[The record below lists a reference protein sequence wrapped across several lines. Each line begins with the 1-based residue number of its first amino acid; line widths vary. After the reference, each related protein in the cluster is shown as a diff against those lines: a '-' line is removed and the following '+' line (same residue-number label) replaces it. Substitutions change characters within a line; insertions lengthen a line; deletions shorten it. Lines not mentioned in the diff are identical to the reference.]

1 MDFDDHGWM
10 LKQLRKAQEAE
21 TDSRNWAREAELFI
35 AKRDGQWEPHL
46 VQQNSKKPRYT
57 FDQVSPIIEQIAGP
71 MERADFD
78 IKVSPLGGN
87 ASKET
92 AETYDG
98 LVRNIETVSNAVQI
112 YNAAGRKGVVSGI
125 GGWRVVHDYVTSDS
139 FDQDLKIERISNFVD
154 RVWFGPFEEPD
165 ASDAPYAWVL
175 SGMNPED
182 FKAKHPDRA
191 EMSVDNSRSDHAYF
205 YKSDVVVTG
214 EFLYKKEIP
223 VELILM
229 SDGQVFEEGEKY
241 RAVVDELAALGITEI
256 KRRIAH
262 RKCVYSRK
270 FDLNGWLKDGK
281 DDKPKKTVFKDW
293 LPIVPV
299 LANFDVIDGKVI
311 YYGAVEKLMDPQR
324 VFNYTKSREVEE
336 GALAPREKIVA
347 TQKQAAGHEAQWA
360 KLNTS
365 SDPVMFYNPDPE
377 ANGPPSKMPGAQI
390 NAGLATLSES
400 MRGILSDSAGM
411 HAATMGDNP
420 ALQSGVAIDKL
431 QDRGDIGNNKYSTAR
446 EIAQRHTGRI
456 LVSAIPEIYPPR
468 RQVRILDEDGTT
480 SMVTIGEEVIDNET
494 GQIVVMND
502 LSQGQYDVA
511 CHSGPSFK
519 NRQSETVR
527 ALVEIGKV
535 DPEVIAMSGDVLLQN
550 IQAPGMSAL
559 ARRKRA
565 QLFKAGIIPMEDMTE
580 EEKAQ
585 VQAAQAQPPQ
595 EDPMMVAARAEEAKA
610 QADLVDA
617 QTKQAKVQGDIQIK
631 LKELT
636 IKQADLKVRAFQ
648 AETDRYKAEISA
660 AEAKANIQG
669 KGAKA
674 AKDLAEAEA
683 QDIENDSVITGLS
696 KMMEGI
702 NG

>member
-1 MDFDDHGWM
+1 MSFDFDDHTWM

-21 TDSRNWAREAELFI
+21 TDCRNWAREAELFI
-35 AKRDGQWEPHL
+35 AKRDGQWEPDL

-87 ASKET
+87 ASKEN

-165 ASDAPYAWVL
+165 GSDAPYCWVL

-182 FKAKHPDRA
+182 FKAKHPDRGEVSLDSA
-191 EMSVDNSRSDHAYF
+191 RSEHAYF
-205 YKSDVVVTG
+205 YKKEVVVTG
-214 EFLYKKEIP
+214 EFLYKKETP

-241 RAVVDELAALGITEI
+241 QSVVDDLAALGITEI
-256 KRRIAH
+256 KRRTAN
-262 RKCVYSRK
+262 RLCVYSRK

-293 LPIVPV
+293 LPVIPV

-311 YYGAVEKLMDPQR
+311 YFGAVEKLMDPQR
-324 VFNYTKSREVEE
+324 VFNYAKSREVEE

-347 TQKQAAGHEAQWA
+347 TKKQAAGHEAEWA

-365 SDPVMFYNPDPE
+365 ADPVMFYNPDAE
-377 ANGPPSKMPGAQI
+377 ANGPPTKMPGAQI

-456 LVSAIPEIYPPR
+456 LVSAIPEIYPPS
-468 RQVRILDEDGTT
+468 RQVRILDEDGTS
-480 SMVTIGEEVIDNET
+480 SMVTIGEEVIDNDT

-559 ARRKRA
+559 ARRKRG
-565 QLFKAGIIPMEDMTE
+565 QLFKAGVIPPEDFTE
-580 EEKAQ
+580 EEKQQA
-585 VQAAQAQPPQ
+585 QAAQQQPPQ
-595 EDPMMVAARAEEAKA
+595 EDPMMVAARAEEIKG
-610 QADLVDA
+610 QADLIKAQTDQAQVQADIQAKAKQQEIDAFNA
-617 QTKQAKVQGDIQIK
+617 QTKR
-631 LKELT
+631 LE
-636 IKQADLKVRAFQ
+636 
-648 AETDRYKAEISA
+648 AETKRL
-660 AEAKANIQG
+660 EAQANIQAKQVSTEG
-669 KGAKA
+669 GQIDNVAKIEDIRRASREDLLRLVVPGAA
-674 AKDLAEAEA
+674 
-683 QDIENDSVITGLS
+683 
-696 KMMEGI
+696 
-702 NG
+702 